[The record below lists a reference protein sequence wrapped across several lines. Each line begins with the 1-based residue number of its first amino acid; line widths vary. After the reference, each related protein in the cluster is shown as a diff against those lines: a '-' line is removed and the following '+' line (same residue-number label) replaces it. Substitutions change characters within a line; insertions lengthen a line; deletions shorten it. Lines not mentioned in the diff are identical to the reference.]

1 MGAERRT
8 SPRSAVELPPG
19 LRLTVPEDGARPRTV
34 MAKLIDVSE
43 GGIGIEAFVRLSRGT
58 VIEIDGDWHSPDL
71 ALRIGGRARIAHVS
85 EVGRGRFRIGLQF
98 VDVALAR
105 SA

>member
-8 SPRSAVELPPG
+8 SPRAEVELPPG
-19 LRLTVPEDGARPRTV
+19 LRLCVPDDDGRFRTV

-43 GGIGIEAFVRLSRGT
+43 GGIGVETFVRLRRGT
-58 VIEIDGDWHSPDL
+58 VVEINGDLRKPDL
-71 ALRIGGRARIAHVS
+71 ALRIDGSARIAHVS
-85 EVGRGRFRIGLQF
+85 EVDRGRYKIGLQF
-98 VDVALAR
+98 VNVALAR

>member
-8 SPRSAVELPPG
+8 SPRCEVALPPG
-19 LRLTVPEDGARPRTV
+19 LRLTVPQEGRKPRKV
-34 MAKLIDVSE
+34 MAKLIDVSD
-43 GGIGIEAFVRLSRGT
+43 GGIGIEAFFRLRSGAL
-58 VIEIDGDWHSPDL
+58 VEIDGDWKSADL
-71 ALRIGGRARIAHVS
+71 SLSVNGKARVAHVS
-85 EVGRGRFRIGLQF
+85 QVERGRYRVGLQF